1 MRLGAPILG
10 KKKTHTH
17 TMSGAIFLFLQSFFL
32 ASLFSIPGNEAVSD
46 ASCMSTCGK
55 ICSLVARM
63 I

>member
-10 KKKTHTH
+10 KNTHTH
-17 TMSGAIFLFLQSFFL
+17 HVRSNILVLAEFFL